1 MLVHLCALLSIL
13 TLDHVRESVEVIA
26 AAQIESECANAPW
39 KLTWSSVARLARIG
53 EHHLAVVSST
63 EIVIN
68 IVARVDPDQLF
79 RLDTSCEQACVDGVT
94 ADSLVLVA
102 LNVIIIRQVHELWDR
117 LVEENE
123 VAQVGI
129 VRVEMLLIC
138 EPVDGVC

>member
-1 MLVHLCALLSIL
+1 M
-13 TLDHVRESVEVIA
+13 IA
-26 AAQIESECANAPW
+26 AAQSESECANASW
-39 KLTWSSVARLARIG
+39 KLACSPVARLARIG

-79 RLDTSCEQACVDGVT
+79 RLDTSCEQACVDGMT

-102 LNVIIIRQVHELWDR
+102 RDFIIIRQVHELWDR
-117 LVEENE
+117 FVEENE
-123 VAQVGI
+123 VTQVGI
-129 VRVEMLLIC
+129 VRVHMLLIS